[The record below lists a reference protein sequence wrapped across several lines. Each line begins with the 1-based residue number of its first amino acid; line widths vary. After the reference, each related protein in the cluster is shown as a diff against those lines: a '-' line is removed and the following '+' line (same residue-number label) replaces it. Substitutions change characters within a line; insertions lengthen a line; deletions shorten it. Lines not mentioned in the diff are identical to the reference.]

1 MPGVSDYPRYA
12 LQLLRGDRSAG
23 ERAQLEDLRRDV
35 APLLDLGRPRDILD
49 LANGRLRPQ
58 YALLKGAG
66 HRVYGV
72 DYVNRPGKS
81 LTDRAYSAAR
91 GLYRLQ
97 IGLAPEPPRQRTL
110 VCGDVGRLPFPDAS
124 FDLAVSAAAF
134 EHFLDVPAVV
144 AELRRVLRPGGI
156 AWVAVHLFT
165 CVTGGHNLT
174 FTYPIPELPPDAEP
188 WDHLRRRRRPFTVP
202 LNEWRKDQYV
212 AEFARH
218 FEVLKV
224 YCRVREGEELLTPA
238 LEAELSAY
246 SRDELTCGQLVI
258 IARKRARG
266 PREPVSVD
274 GPSALDE
281 A

>member
-1 MPGVSDYPRYA
+1 MPFIADYPRYA
-12 LQLLRGDRSAG
+12 LQMLRGERSAG
-23 ERAQLEDLRRDV
+23 ERAQHEDLRRDV
-35 APLLDLGRPRDILD
+35 APLLDLGRPRDVLD

-58 YALLKGAG
+58 YALLKAGG

-72 DYVNRPGKS
+72 DFVNRPGRGR
-81 LTDRAYSAAR
+81 TDLAYAVAR
-91 GLYRLQ
+91 GLYNAQ
-97 IGLAPEPPRQRTL
+97 QGLGTEPRGRRTL
-110 VCGDVGRLPFPDAS
+110 VCGDVGRLPFPDAA

-144 AELRRVLRPGGI
+144 ADLRRVLRPGGV

-174 FTYPIPELPPDAEP
+174 FTYPVPAPPAGVEL
-188 WDHLRRRRRPFTVP
+188 WDHLRRRRLPFTVP
-202 LNEWRKDQYV
+202 LNEWRRDQYV

-218 FEVLKV
+218 FEVVKV

-238 LEAELSAY
+238 IAAELSAY

-258 IARKRARG
+258 VARKRA
-266 PREPVSVD
+266 
-274 GPSALDE
+274 
-281 A
+281 